1 MAFHK
6 YSMDINILRDKW
18 QEFLATSISAK
29 YGTAN
34 KDELAKQI
42 EEFDKF
48 WEEYK
53 NEQSR
58 NREGNP
64 GETDQTRV

>member
-1 MAFHK
+1 
-6 YSMDINILRDKW
+6 MDINEVRDKW
-18 QEFLATSISAK
+18 QEFFFFFLSAK

-34 KDELAKQI
+34 QDELAKQI
-42 EEFDKF
+42 EEFDRF

-58 NREGNP
+58 NRTGNP
-64 GETDQTRV
+64 GETKETRI

>member
-1 MAFHK
+1 
-6 YSMDINILRDKW
+6 MDINELRDKW
-18 QEFLATSISAK
+18 QEFLATGISAK
-29 YGTAN
+29 YGTSE
-34 KDELAKQI
+34 KGELAKQI

>member
-1 MAFHK
+1 M
-6 YSMDINILRDKW
+6 
-18 QEFLATSISAK
+18 ATSISAK

-42 EEFDKF
+42 EEFDRF

-58 NREGNP
+58 NRTGNP
-64 GETDQTRV
+64 GETEETRI